1 MKRFSEIIKTI
12 SVLLGSVIGAGFLSG
27 AELTVF
33 FGTEDFVPFLFVSG
47 ISFFVGFSLFFICQK
62 QELRFDSSEERF
74 FNITFFISCAIFSS
88 AMLAGINDLFRG
100 FGIKYLYFLPSLFVL
115 VITYFLSGKGGM
127 AAEKVNSIIMPATL
141 LAAIIFMFTTKG
153 TAGAEDLPVKN
164 KKFLVPVL
172 FAFMNVFITV
182 PAASETLANK
192 SEKTLI
198 VSSALFSVIMSVL
211 SFLILS
217 VVKKAGTACKSL
229 PLLYAFGKNGFMFCA
244 FAICIFLCSFTSF
257 YVCYFPLAEKLKKK
271 RGKKSKIVFSLVV
284 YLLSLT
290 GLGNIVK
297 YVYPLVGAA
306 GTVYIAKIA
315 FYLVRKKVGIKANKK
330 ADNTIKDIN
339 GGTSMSKKKKN
350 KVKKL
355 TDEEYGNYIMSLK
368 DEKPPLLVRKTQTKS

>member
-33 FGTEDFVPFLFVSG
+33 FGAEDFVPFLFVSG

-198 VSSALFSVIMSVL
+198 GSSALFSVIISVL
-211 SFLILS
+211 SFLFLS
-217 VVKKAGTACKSL
+217 VV
-229 PLLYAFGKNGFMFCA
+229 
-244 FAICIFLCSFTSF
+244 
-257 YVCYFPLAEKLKKK
+257 
-271 RGKKSKIVFSLVV
+271 
-284 YLLSLT
+284 
-290 GLGNIVK
+290 
-297 YVYPLVGAA
+297 
-306 GTVYIAKIA
+306 
-315 FYLVRKKVGIKANKK
+315 
-330 ADNTIKDIN
+330 
-339 GGTSMSKKKKN
+339 
-350 KVKKL
+350 
-355 TDEEYGNYIMSLK
+355 
-368 DEKPPLLVRKTQTKS
+368 